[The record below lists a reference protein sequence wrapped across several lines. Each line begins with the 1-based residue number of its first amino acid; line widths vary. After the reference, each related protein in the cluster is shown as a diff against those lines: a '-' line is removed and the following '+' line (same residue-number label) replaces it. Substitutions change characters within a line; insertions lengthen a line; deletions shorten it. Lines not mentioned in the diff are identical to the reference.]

1 MSSQINILYGLLVVG
16 LLVSCSTKE
25 PGAETESM
33 IRDTSRSTAQPDY
46 FEPLSADSLP
56 EWWMLPDSLYE
67 SSFPGLSAIVPH
79 AGDLV
84 IAAKPALKGMG
95 RKEIARS
102 VYDFFET
109 HAPQLFD
116 LYEAA
121 RKKALRENN
130 IQLKGKLQVEF
141 VVSPAGKAARVTIRE
156 NTVMPALSDEFVR
169 RVRGFSFA
177 KNPHGEVIVRHTL
190 VYTE

>member
-1 MSSQINILYGLLVVG
+1 MSRQRNILYGLLVVG
-16 LLVSCSTKE
+16 LLVSCSKKE
-25 PGAETESM
+25 PGAETEPM
-33 IRDTSRSTAQPDY
+33 IRDTSRSTAQPVY
-46 FEPLSADSLP
+46 SEPLSADSLP

-67 SSFPGLSAIVPH
+67 SRFPGLSAIVPH

-116 LYEAA
+116 LYEAE

-130 IQLKGKLQVEF
+130 IQLKGKLQFEF
-141 VVSPAGKAARVTIRE
+141 VISPAGKATRVTIRA
-156 NTVMPALSDEFVR
+156 NTALPALSDEFER

-177 KNPHGEVIVRHTL
+177 KNHHGEVIVRHTL